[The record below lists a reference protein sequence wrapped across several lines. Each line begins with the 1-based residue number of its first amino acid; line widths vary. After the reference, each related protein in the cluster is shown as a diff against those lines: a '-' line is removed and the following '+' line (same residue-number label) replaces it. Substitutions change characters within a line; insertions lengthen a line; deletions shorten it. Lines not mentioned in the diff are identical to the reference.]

1 MLTAVL
7 EKTDEE
13 NYIGEKITSVIF
25 PMEAQKGGAGLSG
38 GRQWTNGEKIGGEGP
53 SGAVF
58 GWSWN
63 SF

>member
-1 MLTAVL
+1 MLTAAL

-13 NYIGEKITSVIF
+13 NYIGGKITSVIF
-25 PMEAQKGGAGLSG
+25 PMEAQKKGAGLSG
-38 GRQWTNGEKIGGEGP
+38 GQRMSGEKIGGEGP

>member
-1 MLTAVL
+1 MLTAAL
-7 EKTDEE
+7 EKTDAE
-13 NYIGEKITSVIF
+13 NCIVEKTIF
-25 PMEAQKGGAGLSG
+25 DIIPMEARRGGGGLSG
-38 GRQWTNGEKIGGEGP
+38 GQRMSREKIGGEGP

>member
-1 MLTAVL
+1 MLTAAL

-13 NYIGEKITSVIF
+13 NGIGEKITSAIF
-25 PMEAQKGGAGLSG
+25 PMEAQKGEAGLSG
-38 GRQWTNGEKIGGEGP
+38 GRWMNREKIGGEGP

>member
-1 MLTAVL
+1 MLTAAL
-7 EKTDEE
+7 EKADEE
-13 NYIGEKITSVIF
+13 NCIAGKIIFAIF
-25 PMEAQKGGAGLSG
+25 PLEAQKGGAGLSG
-38 GRQWTNGEKIGGEGP
+38 GQRMSGEKIGGEGP

>member
-1 MLTAVL
+1 MLTAAP

-13 NYIGEKITSVIF
+13 NCIAEMIIF
-25 PMEAQKGGAGLSG
+25 VTFPLEAQKGGVGLSG
-38 GRQWTNGEKIGGEGP
+38 GQRMSGEKIGGEAP

>member
-1 MLTAVL
+1 MTAAL
-7 EKTDEE
+7 EKT
-13 NYIGEKITSVIF
+13 GEKKCIAEKKIF
-25 PMEAQKGGAGLSG
+25 VTFPLEAQKGGAGLG
-38 GRQWTNGEKIGGEGP
+38 GGQRMSGEKIGGEAP